1 MKRTNR
7 DYPEERINNIR
18 AELHRVEKV
27 YKDGLSFDLSVG
39 KKLTLLMNGTVI
51 RRYQD
56 PSQIVQDAILLSI
69 GYHTALTQER
79 LENRN
84 NRDRLAK
91 QLHDGQTEIKETGV
105 KETPSI
111 TEEEKE
117 EVLQTEEDM
126 DLAETLESETQAKDE
141 EEEIL
146 SHPEYRVHA
155 AREETR

>member
-1 MKRTNR
+1 MKRTNI
-7 DYPEERINNIR
+7 PEERIDSIR

-39 KKLTLLMNGTVI
+39 KKFTLLMNGTVV

-69 GYHTALTQER
+69 GYHTALTRER
-79 LENRN
+79 SEQKN

-105 KETPSI
+105 KEMPSI

-117 EVLQTEEDM
+117 EILQEEADM
-126 DLAETLESETQAKDE
+126 DIAETLEAEERAK
-141 EEEIL
+141 EEEIRSL
-146 SHPEYRVHA
+146 PEYR
-155 AREETR
+155 

>member
-1 MKRTNR
+1 MKRTNI
-7 DYPEERINNIR
+7 PEERIDNIR

-39 KKLTLLMNGTVI
+39 KKPTLLMNGTVI

-84 NRDRLAK
+84 SRDRLAK

-111 TEEEKE
+111 TEKEKE
-117 EVLQTEEDM
+117 EVMQEEEDM
-126 DLAETLESETQAKDE
+126 DLTETLESESEDKE
-141 EEEIL
+141 EEEDIL
-146 SHPEYRVHA
+146 SHPECRVHA
-155 AREETR
+155 VREESIR